1 MDKWDG
7 QSLTRQID
15 NVLAYLGYGPD
26 DSDDMEAAV
35 IAGPY
40 KASNHARQHVPNHYP

>member
-1 MDKWDG
+1 MVAI
-7 QSLTRQID
+7 QSDLYNASRLIA
-15 NVLAYLGYGPD
+15 VL
-26 DSDDMEAAV
+26 AAV